1 MITAAEQAEYNRRT
15 DRNRAV
21 DEASALE
28 VMRDPLW
35 RVANLYDILHPK
47 RGVIP
52 FRPNVEQVEVLV
64 ALFVRR
70 WQRILLPKARQLGMS
85 TLLCVVGVDL
95 AAFNDGWRGALI
107 DKTMEDAKAKLKD
120 KAWLAWDRLPE
131 ACRAGVNGTP
141 FTEKLV
147 FSGGDT
153 ESTFSAAVS
162 VRGGAL
168 NWAHISEW
176 GEIQNKRR
184 EVSRE
189 IASGTIPAV
198 ELAGD
203 SGFLIV
209 ETTWS
214 CGLDGELGA
223 LAKTA
228 MDTPEEA
235 KGPTSWRIVFFS
247 WIGRPEYEQDHGYID
262 SESADYFAEL
272 ERQGIALTKTQ
283 KLWYS
288 EKRRQLGSRD
298 MRSQYPSVLAEC
310 FETVPEGSIYGDWIE
325 RARSQ
330 GRIHDSIP
338 VQSGRLVHTFWD
350 LGHPAN
356 TVCWYVQ
363 PVGLIWNVI
372 DCDIDLDITIGDRVA
387 RMLAKGYNLGWHFL
401 PHDGAQMSSDATDT
415 KQRFED
421 AGMQN
426 ILTIPRTTDVWAA
439 IDATRSIFERFQFD
453 AGRCKLALERLGRY
467 YSVTHS
473 SSGIA
478 ALRPVH
484 DINSHAASAFTQI
497 GQAVEGGMISDSG
510 VVGSA
515 ARPHGPPQAIMGI
528 RQAGAFQG
536 AAKAVMGLKQ

>member
-1 MITAAEQAEYNRRT
+1 MITATEQAEYARRT
-15 DRNRAV
+15 APDRA
-21 DEASALE
+21 DGDAMDA
-28 VMRDPLW
+28 MRDPLW

-64 ALFVRR
+64 ALFIRG

-131 ACRAGVNGTP
+131 ACRAGVKGTQ

-147 FSGGDT
+147 FSGGSDT

-223 LAKTA
+223 LAKAA
-228 MDTPEEA
+228 MDTPDEA
-235 KGPTSWRIVFFS
+235 KGPASWRIVFFS
-247 WIGRPEYEQDHGYID
+247 WIGRVEYEQDHGYID
-262 SESADYFAEL
+262 SESADYFGKL
-272 ERQGIALTKTQ
+272 ERQGIALSKRQ

-325 RARSQ
+325 RARAQ
-330 GRIHDSIP
+330 GRIHPSIP
-338 VQSGRLVHTFWD
+338 VQSGRPVHTFWD

-363 PVGLIWNVI
+363 PVGLVWHVI
-372 DCDIDLDITIGDRVA
+372 DCDIDLDITIGDRIA
-387 RMLAKGYNLGWHFL
+387 RMMAKGYSLGWHFL
-401 PHDGAQMSSDATDT
+401 PHDGEQAASDATST
-415 KQRFED
+415 KQRFEE
-421 AGMQN
+421 AGLRN
-426 ILTIPRTTDVWAA
+426 ILTIPRTTDIWAG
-439 IDATRSIFERFQFD
+439 IDATRSIFERFHFD
-453 AGRCKLALERLGRY
+453 EGRCKLALERLGRY

-473 SSGIA
+473 SSGQA

-484 DINSHAASAFTQI
+484 DINSHAADAFRQI
-497 GQAVEGGMISDSG
+497 GQAVERGMISDTG

-515 ARPHGPPQAIMGI
+515 PRPNGPPQAMMGI
-528 RQAGAFQG
+528 RQATAYQG
-536 AAKAVMGLKQ
+536 AAKALTGMKR